1 MGFFFEW
8 VIILK
13 PVITINLCMLLCDG
27 WLQPSHL
34 DIDSWTNKHQAT
46 VRQTNSCSYD
56 RIVLTGDII
65 FITCHLLRAI

>member
-27 WLQPSHL
+27 WLQP
-34 DIDSWTNKHQAT
+34 IDWYIDFWTNKRNT
-46 VRQTNSCSYD
+46 TIRPTKSCSYD
-56 RIVLTGDII
+56 RIVLAGDII
-65 FITCHLLRAI
+65 FTTNNLLRAI

>member
-27 WLQPSHL
+27 WLQP
-34 DIDSWTNKHQAT
+34 IDWYIDFWTNKRHAT
-46 VRQTNSCSYD
+46 VRPTKQGSYGDVIPTRNVIFTTNN
-56 RIVLTGDII
+56 
-65 FITCHLLRAI
+65 LLRTV